1 MSLKKKDEDEMRRW
15 SNALDRQLKG
25 IQPNAKLASDAT
37 YGENY
42 KEILSWLQNAENCLK
57 EAQSISVELRDAR

>member
-1 MSLKKKDEDEMRRW
+1 MKKKDEDEMQRW

-25 IQPNAKLASDAT
+25 IQTNAKLATDAT

-42 KEILSWLQNAENCLK
+42 KEILAWLLNAENCLK
-57 EAQSISVELRDAR
+57 EAQSIACELRDAK